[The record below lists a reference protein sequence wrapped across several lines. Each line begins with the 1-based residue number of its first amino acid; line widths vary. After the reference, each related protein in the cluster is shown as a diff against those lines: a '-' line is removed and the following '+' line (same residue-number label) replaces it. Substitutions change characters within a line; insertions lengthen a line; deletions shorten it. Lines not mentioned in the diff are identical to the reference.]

1 MNGKPTLPVER
12 CRQILL
18 SGNAISVLYCAQEQD
33 TARVAETR
41 AAAGAAGSVAGT
53 WGLPPTL
60 LQLLGANACLVAH
73 LLSSRDQVQPL
84 RKGDL
89 HPGTHCLAGNQLLLK
104 LSPGLR
110 GFKAAKN
117 LLNPIQ

>member
-1 MNGKPTLPVER
+1 MER
-12 CRQILL
+12 CREILL
-18 SGNAISVLYCAQEQD
+18 SGNAISVLYCTQEQD

-41 AAAGAAGSVAGT
+41 AAEGTAGAVAGT
-53 WGLPPTL
+53 WEPPPTL

-89 HPGTHCLAGNQLLLK
+89 HPGTHCLTGNKLLLK
-104 LSPGLR
+104 LTPGLR

-117 LLNPIQ
+117 LLNPFQ